1 MPKRRRSN
9 GEGTIYQNN
18 GKWIAQISYWK
29 DGELKRPKRTCAKH
43 ADAVAKLDELRKEA
57 RQLDM
62 DEQHHTVESYL
73 IDYLK
78 DIKNGGHATKT
89 FKCYDNVIRPH
100 IIPQIGKLKL
110 SKLKPAK
117 VRAML
122 TSLREN
128 GVGSR
133 QVQLA
138 YVVLKTAMGRAVA
151 DEIIMRNP
159 CDPVTKPPHTKR
171 KVIPFTKE
179 ERDAIF
185 EQGKDSFHLPM
196 YKFILSTG
204 MRSSEVFGIEWDD
217 IDYETKTININKQFI
232 NGETS
237 KLKTKGSNRILDLTP
252 GIEKIL
258 EAQKAKLKS
267 KGHQDNE
274 FIFCGVRGGRINSDK
289 HGTRF
294 WNPILRKAGV
304 KVRGLHHLRH
314 TFASEL
320 LAAGADL
327 LVVSQLLGHSSPTMT
342 LEIYAHA
349 LPPRRSQVAAKIDEI
364 FGP

>member
-29 DGELKRPKRTCAKH
+29 NGKLKRPKRTCDKK
-43 ADAVAKLDELRKEA
+43 ADAVAKLDELRREA
-57 RQLDM
+57 QQLDM

-73 IDYLK
+73 TEYLR
-78 DIKNGGHATKT
+78 DIENGDHARKT

-110 SKLKPAK
+110 NRLKPAK
-117 VRAML
+117 IRTML
-122 TSLREN
+122 TSLRES

-138 YVVLKTAMGRAVA
+138 YVVLKTALGRAVS

-159 CDPVTKPPHTKR
+159 CDPVSKPPHKKR
-171 KVIPFTKE
+171 EVIPFSKE
-179 ERDAIF
+179 ERAAIF
-185 EQGKDSFHLPM
+185 EQAKDSFHLPM

-204 MRSSEVFGIEWDD
+204 MRSSEVFGLEWSD
-217 IDYETKTININKQFI
+217 IDYQTKTISVNKQYI
-232 NGETS
+232 NGEIS

-258 EAQKAKLKS
+258 EDQRAKLKS

-289 HGTRF
+289 HGPRL

-304 KVRGLHHLRH
+304 DVRGLHHLRH

-327 LVVSQLLGHSSPTMT
+327 LVVSQLLGHASPTIT
-342 LEIYAHA
+342 LEVYAHA
-349 LPPRRSQVAAKIDEI
+349 LPPRRSQVAAKIDEL
-364 FGP
+364 FSS